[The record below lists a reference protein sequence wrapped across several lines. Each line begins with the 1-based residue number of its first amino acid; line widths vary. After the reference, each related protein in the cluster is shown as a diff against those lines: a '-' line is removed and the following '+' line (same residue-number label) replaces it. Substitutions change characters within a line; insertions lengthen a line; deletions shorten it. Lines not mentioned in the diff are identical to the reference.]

1 MASVGLFS
9 QTNKPVVGEKLIKPI
24 QLDEALLDKEK
35 TNSLK
40 HLYEVVPTDTAS
52 REVKVWKSDFRKNY
66 LSDPKFR
73 YTTEKAQKSFLARL
87 IEKLAN
93 LLQKLFGLGNFDK
106 SQDAV
111 ILILRILS
119 GLVILAALY
128 FLIRLFIRHKGKLIF
143 QRKNESVIID
153 INNTEQLIQMA
164 DFEALID
171 DMESKGDTR
180 QCIRLYYLWLLKD
193 LKDKKLI
200 NWLPEK
206 TNADY
211 ISELKNELLR
221 KEFIY
226 LSYLFNYIWYGEFK
240 ITDNDYLSAKN
251 AFLSYLRKGIRNG

>member
-9 QTNKPVVGEKLIKPI
+9 QANKPVVGEKLIKPI
-24 QLDEALLDKEK
+24 KLDEALLDKEK

-52 REVKVWKSDFRKNY
+52 REVKVWKNDFRKNY

-73 YTTEKAQKSFLARL
+73 YSTNKAQKSFMARL
-87 IEKLAN
+87 LEKLAN
-93 LLQKLFGLGNFDK
+93 LLQKLFGLGNFDN
-106 SQDAV
+106 SQDTI

-128 FLIRLFIRHKGKLIF
+128 FLIRLFIRHKGRLIF
-143 QRKNESVIID
+143 QRKNESVVID

-164 DFEALID
+164 DFEALIAQ
-171 DMESKGDTR
+171 MELKGDTR

-251 AFLSYLRKGIRNG
+251 AFLSYLRKGMRNG